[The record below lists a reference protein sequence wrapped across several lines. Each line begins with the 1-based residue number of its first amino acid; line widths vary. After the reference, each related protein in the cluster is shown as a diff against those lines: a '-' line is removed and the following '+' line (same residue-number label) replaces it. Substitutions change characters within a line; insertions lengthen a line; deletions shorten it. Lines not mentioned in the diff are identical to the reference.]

1 MSENSLTVSLGN
13 ALSSLDCSSPLVGA
27 VVLDFVGEALEALS
41 YANLSAEIS
50 PQPTSISENIRVW
63 LPDAVQLWLYLKAS
77 SLLPSERFMKQ
88 NLDCGISGIVL
99 SAFSASACELRVS
112 VPKIVMAIGEITR
125 GIKCNCFMKEDMLT
139 SSDILWRPGVQFLMP
154 AHSPSQ
160 RYKKRTTKLRSHD
173 RRRQVAHLY
182 QSLMDNR
189 DYRLF
194 IPPLLR
200 DERETVKSHPS
211 GSLASKFF
219 CGVRNAR
226 KKSHLGEAFSTQEQL
241 IEEPWLS
248 QPSIG
253 MQRAVNS
260 YTVIDNGMQKSELLN
275 QSSLSEDFS
284 HKLDYD
290 EKGSNSSESENTF
303 LMNYLVEEPWIF
315 DSFAV
320 TSGTE
325 IVSSAFSNESSE
337 DKVTLSVFDEQQK
350 SIPENLLHERK
361 SNMTSKD
368 SVSTVILINSSVC
381 TVQRIA
387 VLENDQ
393 LVELLLEPVETKVQC
408 GNVYLGVVTQLAPN
422 MGGAFVN
429 IGSPRACFMDIKFYR
444 KPFILPFSHSPMKER
459 EVRAPMF
466 DKSGVEVD
474 FPQTGAFFSGVEESD
489 EVECDQSED
498 EFEGEENHFHCDDVL
513 DTIKESVNGG
523 VVRHG
528 SEVDTQK
535 SLEQLNGDL
544 EQLNGDVEQ
553 LGARTGDLD
562 ANSEVLST
570 KKTKWAKV
578 KKGSKIIVQVIKEGL
593 GTKSPTLTAYPKLSS
608 RFWVLSTCV
617 KKIGVSK
624 KISGAERKR
633 LRTLAETLRPPGFG
647 LTVRTAAYGHSLEEL
662 QKDLEGLLS
671 TWKNIVDHAISA
683 TLAADE
689 GIDGAVPVMLHKAMG
704 QTLSVVRDIF
714 NKKVKSMVVDSPRT
728 YHEVTNYLQDIDP
741 NLCERVELYS
751 KRTPIFD
758 EYNIEEEINNILS
771 KRVRLAN
778 GGYLVIE
785 QTEALVSIDVN
796 GGQGV
801 LGQGTSQEKAV
812 LKVNLAAAKQI
823 ARELRLRDIGGI
835 IVVDFIDMRYDVQSL
850 HEETFASSTLEI
862 GTYLEIRAN
871 RRKVYQEVKKAVKR
885 DRSKVDVR
893 PSVSFMISEPC
904 TYCHATGRVEALD
917 TSFSKIEHEI
927 CRLLATTE
935 QKAEPENPK
944 TWPRFVLRVNGDMC
958 KYMTTGRRTRL
969 AVLSS
974 SLKVWILLKVAR
986 GFSRGVFE
994 LKLLLP
1000 GEDADGMHE
1009 NQAIPTP
1016 IAQLKDV
1023 ITHSSTKPPQITIF
1037 PMKNRKPGLES

>member
-1 MSENSLTVSLGN
+1 
-13 ALSSLDCSSPLVGA
+13 
-27 VVLDFVGEALEALS
+27 
-41 YANLSAEIS
+41 
-50 PQPTSISENIRVW
+50 
-63 LPDAVQLWLYLKAS
+63 
-77 SLLPSERFMKQ
+77 
-88 NLDCGISGIVL
+88 
-99 SAFSASACELRVS
+99 
-112 VPKIVMAIGEITR
+112 
-125 GIKCNCFMKEDMLT
+125 MKEDMLT
-139 SSDILWRPGVQFLMP
+139 SSDILWRPGVQFLML

-160 RYKKRTTKLRSHD
+160 RYKKQTTKLRSHG
-173 RRRQVAHLY
+173 RRRPVAHLY

-189 DYRLF
+189 DYRFF

-200 DERETVKSHPS
+200 DERGTVKSHPS
-211 GSLASKFF
+211 GSLASRFF
-219 CGVRNAR
+219 CGARNAR
-226 KKSHLGEAFSTQEQL
+226 KKSNLGETFSTQEQL

-260 YTVIDNGMQKSELLN
+260 YTDIDNGVEKSKFLN

-290 EKGSNSSESENTF
+290 EKGSNSSVSENTF

-315 DSFAV
+315 DSFTV
-320 TSGTE
+320 TSEGE
-325 IVSSAFSNESSE
+325 IVSSAFSNESGE

-350 SIPENLLHERK
+350 SIPENLLHEKK

-387 VLENDQ
+387 ILENNQ

-408 GNVYLGVVTQLAPN
+408 GDVYLGVVTQLAPN

-429 IGSPRACFMDIKFYR
+429 IGIPRACFMDIKFYM
-444 KPFILPFSHSPMKER
+444 KPFILPFSHSPMKEK
-459 EVRAPMF
+459 EVRGPMS

-474 FPQTGAFFSGVEESD
+474 FPKTGAFFSGVEESD

-513 DTIKESVNGG
+513 DSINENVNGG
-523 VVRHG
+523 LVRDG
-528 SEVDTQK
+528 SEVDLQK
-535 SLEQLNGDL
+535 SL

-562 ANSEVLST
+562 ANSEVLVT
-570 KKTKWAKV
+570 RKTKWATV

-593 GTKSPTLTAYPKLSS
+593 GTKSPTVTAYPNLCS

-624 KISGAERKR
+624 KIGGAERKR
-633 LRTLAETLRPPGFG
+633 LRTIAETLRPPGFG
-647 LTVRTAAYGHSLEEL
+647 LTVRTAAFGHSLEEL

-704 QTLSVVRDIF
+704 QTLSVVQDIF

-741 NLCERVELYS
+741 SLCERVELYS

-823 ARELRLRDIGGI
+823 ARELRLRDVGGI
-835 IVVDFIDMRYDVQSL
+835 IVVDFIDMRY
-850 HEETFASSTLEI
+850 
-862 GTYLEIRAN
+862 GAN

-885 DRSKVDVR
+885 DRSKVDVCELSRNGIMEITRKRVR

-935 QKAEPENPK
+935 QKSEPENPK

-1000 GEDADGMHE
+1000 GEDTGEMHE
-1009 NQAIPTP
+1009 NQGIPSP
-1016 IAQLKDV
+1016 IVRFKDV
-1023 ITHSSTKPPQITIF
+1023 ITHSFTTPPQITIS
-1037 PMKNRKPGLES
+1037 PTKIRKPGPES